1 MINVSFNLSEVTMD
15 ELIGLQAML
24 TAYDRAALRTQIK
37 RQQFETV
44 SNKLGEPNARMRPS
58 VKFDSAALDMADHLG
73 VAPLP
78 DGPVEPECPLFAGC
92 PETPQ
97 TGCPITATAV
107 LAGQAAGMVSPE
119 AKALGQALNA
129 VVAPMVD
136 KVAETLGHIP
146 AEPMVP
152 KRKRRTKEQMEADE
166 LAAACVKN
174 PDDKLSEVAA
184 DPIQAGPVTPPSTPP
199 SASGPATSPEVSTSK
214 SSPASAVA
222 EPTGDD
228 LRAALKVYSKTHGMP
243 KAIELIKDFD
253 CERISELETKPL
265 ADRLEFMK
273 LAQNA

>member
-78 DGPVEPECPLFAGC
+78 DGPVEPECPLYAGC
-92 PETPQ
+92 PEVPQ
-97 TGCPITATAV
+97 TTVSKP
-107 LAGQAAGMVSPE
+107 AAEPE
-119 AKALGQALNA
+119 PEPLPVQ
-129 VVAPMVD
+129 
-136 KVAETLGHIP
+136 GHIP

-166 LAAACVKN
+166 LAAAGVKN
-174 PDDKLSEVAA
+174 PDDKLSQEVAA
-184 DPIQAGPVTPPSTPP
+184 DPIQAGPVSAPAVATPPVSTP
-199 SASGPATSPEVSTSK
+199 ASVS
-214 SSPASAVA
+214 

-228 LRAALKVYSKTHGMP
+228 LRAALKIYSKTHGMP
-243 KAIELIKDFD
+243 KAIELIKDFG

-265 ADRLEFMK
+265 ADRLEFMN